1 MLAGKKLTMAE
12 AVEKGLVSHDIAQDK
27 REQLKQL
34 FPEVFTDGKIDLDQ
48 LRRVVGDWIAPGK
61 ERYGLTWPGKA
72 DCMRVIQA
80 PRVVTLKPDRGESID
95 FDDTHNVF
103 IEGDNLEVLKLL
115 QKAYF
120 GEIKMI
126 YIDPPYNTGREFI
139 YPDRF
144 QDPLETYLAYTRQSD
159 HGGKRFST
167 NTEDSGWYH
176 SAWLSMMYPR
186 LYLARNLLRDD
197 GVIFITIDD
206 HEESN
211 LSLLCD
217 QVFGRENFRAKI
229 SWQKKYSVSNNFKGI
244 ASIRDFVLVYSKS
257 DAFKNGLLPRSEES
271 KARYYNPDNDPRGP
285 WKPVDYW
292 NVASV
297 DARPNLVYEIVNPNT
312 GKRVLPEKKAW
323 KFSKEVHDEHVS
335 DSRIWWG
342 RDGGNEVP
350 ALKLFLSE
358 VRDGMI
364 PHNWWPHEEAGHTDE
379 AKKHVDKLFGG
390 ASPFDTPKPTKLV
403 ERMLQI
409 AGVESGDLVLDF
421 FAGSCTTAEAVTR
434 FAVGPGCALRYIM
447 VQLPESCAEG
457 SEAYKQGFG
466 NIADVGKERIRRA
479 IRALEKDGNG
489 KVDSGDGGTLDLG
502 FRVFR
507 QSPSNFHIWEGGAD
521 QVEDLGGRLEDHV
534 DHVRPDSEAEDIL
547 YELLLKAGFELTTNV
562 ARWTLAG
569 QDVFAVAD
577 GALLIC
583 LEKEISPELIEA
595 MADAAP
601 LQVICLDEG
610 FRGNDQ
616 LKANAVQTFKS
627 RAREGAEAIVFRT
640 V

>member
-12 AVEKGLVSHDIAQDK
+12 AVEKGLVSQDIAEDK

-34 FPEVFTDGKIDLDQ
+34 FPEVFTDGRIDLEQ
-48 LRRVVGDWIAPGK
+48 LQRIMGDWVAPGK

-72 DCMRVIQA
+72 DCMRAIQA
-80 PRVVTLKPDRGESID
+80 PSLATLKPDRGESVD
-95 FDDTHNVF
+95 FDDTQNVF

-120 GEIKMI
+120 GKVKMI
-126 YIDPPYNTGREFI
+126 YIDPPYNTGGEFI

-144 QDPLETYLAYTRQSD
+144 QDTLETYLAYTRQSGR
-159 HGGKRFST
+159 GGKRFST
-167 NTEDSGWYH
+167 NTEDSGRYH
-176 SAWLSMMYPR
+176 SAWLNMMYPR

-197 GVIFITIDD
+197 GVVFITIDD

-229 SWQKKYSVSNNFKGI
+229 TWQKKYSVSNNFKGV
-244 ASIRDFVLVYSKS
+244 ASIRDFVLVYSKG
-257 DAFKNGLLPRSEES
+257 DAFRNGLLPRSEES
-271 KARYYNPDNDPRGP
+271 RARYVNPDNDPRGP

-312 GKRVLPEKKAW
+312 GKRISPEKKAW

-335 DSRIWWG
+335 DDRIWWG
-342 RDGGNEVP
+342 KDGGSDVP
-350 ALKLFLSE
+350 ALKLFLSD

-379 AKKHVDKLFGG
+379 AKKHVDRLFGG
-390 ASPFDTPKPTKLV
+390 SSPFDTPKPTKLV
-403 ERMLQI
+403 DRMLQI

-434 FAVGPGCALRYIM
+434 FAVGPGSPLRYIM
-447 VQLPESCAEG
+447 VQLPESCAED
-457 SEAYKQGFG
+457 SEAYKQGFRT
-466 NIADVGKERIRRA
+466 IADVGKERIRRA
-479 IRALEKDGNG
+479 ILASEKDGNG
-489 KVDSGDGGTLDLG
+489 KLTSGEGGAFDLG
-502 FRVFR
+502 FRVFKL
-507 QSPSNFHIWEGGAD
+507 SPSNFRIWVGGAD
-521 QVEDLGGRLEDHV
+521 QVEDLGEQLQEYVDHV
-534 DHVRPDSEAEDIL
+534 DPASEAEDIL
-547 YELLLKAGFELTTNV
+547 YELVLKAGFELTTKI
-562 ARWTLAG
+562 ARRALAG
-569 QDVFAVAD
+569 KNVFAVAG
-577 GALLIC
+577 GALLVC
-583 LEKEISPELIEA
+583 LEEEITPELIEA
-595 MADAAP
+595 MADAEP
-601 LQVICLDEG
+601 LQVICLDKG

-616 LKANAVQTFKS
+616 LKANAIQTFKS
-627 RAREGAEAIVFRT
+627 RAKGGEEAIVFRT